1 MPEHYFSL
9 IKFVT
14 NFANLSFTQNQS
26 LISTPCANGNC
37 YFGYKTGLAIIFN
50 SNNGVVSVGHHQ
62 NK

>member
-14 NFANLSFTQNQS
+14 NFASLSGQS

-62 NK
+62 GK